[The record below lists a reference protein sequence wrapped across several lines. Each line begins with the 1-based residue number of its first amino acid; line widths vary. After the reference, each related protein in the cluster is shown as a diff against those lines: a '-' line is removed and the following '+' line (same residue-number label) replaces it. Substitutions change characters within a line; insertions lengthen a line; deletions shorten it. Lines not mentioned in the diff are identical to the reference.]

1 MIGYSLLELLDVG
14 HLAEVDLQLEWL
26 LLRGSLEQKF
36 YHLKNISNCEE
47 DSKICILELD
57 YESRLVREK

>member
-14 HLAEVDLQLEWL
+14 HLAQIDLQLEGL

-36 YHLKNISNCEE
+36 YHLKNISNCEG
-47 DSKICILELD
+47 
-57 YESRLVREK
+57 LVRYVFLEHEL